1 MKLLKKLTSEGLEV
15 PIAILAGLLVLGVSW
30 LAWVNFRLTMQET
43 LTLAVVLLLLAIL
56 ALLENIRRML
66 NKKD

>member
-1 MKLLKKLTSEGLEV
+1 
-15 PIAILAGLLVLGVSW
+15 
-30 LAWVNFRLTMQET
+30 VNFRLTMQET

>member
-1 MKLLKKLTSEGLEV
+1 MLKRLSGEGLEV
-15 PIAILAGLLVLGVSW
+15 PISTLACLLVLGVSW
-30 LAWVNFRLTMQET
+30 LAWVNFRLSMQET
-43 LTLAVVLLLLAIL
+43 LVVSLLLAIL

>member
-1 MKLLKKLTSEGLEV
+1 V
-15 PIAILAGLLVLGVSW
+15 AGLLVLGVSW

-66 NKKD
+66 SSKE

>member
-1 MKLLKKLTSEGLEV
+1 MLKGLSGEGLEV
-15 PIAILAGLLVLGVSW
+15 PIATLAGLLVLGVSW
-30 LAWVNFRLTMQET
+30 LAWVNFRLSMQET
-43 LTLAVVLLLLAIL
+43 LVVSLLLAIL

>member
-1 MKLLKKLTSEGLEV
+1 MKLLKKLTGEGLEV
-15 PIAILAGLLVLGVSW
+15 PIAILAGLLVFGVSW

>member
-1 MKLLKKLTSEGLEV
+1 MKLLKKLTGEGLEV